1 MIMPMKPGFT
11 SAYERIMRIVGWGER
26 SEPQHQR
33 QMSFTFR
40 LLMLLLLAFLASADE
55 GFLPAGP
62 YRVKVTVLPETPKV
76 GPNRVMVMVQD
87 RQGKPVSG
95 AQLKVVA
102 VMPAMGAM
110 PAMVAPARMRETTP
124 GRYQGEFSPSMA
136 GEWPL
141 TVEITSPAGKAR
153 LTFDLA
159 TGRRGIRCSSCGS
172 GGEETSTITI
182 RVDPARRQLIGIR
195 TATVE
200 RRPLIVEIRAPGHV
214 RYDPSHISE
223 VAPKF
228 GGWVETLRAD
238 AIGRL
243 VHRGETLL
251 TVYSPQLISAQEEYL
266 AARRSGG
273 RLLEAARDRL
283 RRWDLPRHWISALER
298 RGRLQET
305 VPVIAPSEAILISR
319 PPSPGSAF
327 KAGQTLLRLADPTR
341 LWVEAEVFPPE
352 FELLQPGMA
361 ARVVLPDPPASEWRT
376 KVDFIYPFM
385 DDASRSGRVR
395 LTLTDPD
402 RRLLPGRYVD
412 VRLRAD
418 LGRRLVVPASA
429 VLYSGSERWVFVDL
443 GDGRL
448 QPRRIRA
455 GHRNRDWI
463 EVAEGLTSGDRVV
476 SSGTFLIAAESKLKA
491 GVASW

>member
-1 MIMPMKPGFT
+1 
-11 SAYERIMRIVGWGER
+11 
-26 SEPQHQR
+26 
-33 QMSFTFR
+33 
-40 LLMLLLLAFLASADE
+40 MLLVLTFLASADE
-55 GFLPAGP
+55 GFVSAGP
-62 YRVKVTVLPETPKV
+62 YRVQVTVTPETPRVGPNQVTVLL
-76 GPNRVMVMVQD
+76 QD
-87 RQGKPVSG
+87 SQGKPVTG
-95 AQLKVVA
+95 ARLKVEA

-110 PAMVAPARMRETTP
+110 PAMFAPAKMVETAP
-124 GRYQGEFSPSMA
+124 GRYQGEFRPSMA

-141 TVEITSPAGKAR
+141 TVEIAGSAGKAR

-159 TGRRGIRCSSCGS
+159 TGRRGIRCSSCG
-172 GGEETSTITI
+172 GGGAETSTVTI

-195 TATVE
+195 TAVVE

-214 RYDPSHISE
+214 RYDPSHIIE

-228 GGWVETLRAD
+228 GGWVETLKSD
-238 AIGRL
+238 AIGRR
-243 VHRGETLL
+243 VRRGETLL

-266 AARRSGG
+266 AARQSGG
-273 RLLEAARDRL
+273 RLLKAARDRL
-283 RRWDLPRHWISALER
+283 RRWNLPTNWIRALEK

-305 VPVIAPSEAILISR
+305 VPVIAPSDAILISS

-327 KAGQTLLRLADPTR
+327 KAGQTLLRLADPSR
-341 LWVEAEVFPPE
+341 LWVEAEVYPPD
-352 FELLQPGMA
+352 FGLLRPGMA
-361 ARVVLPDPPASEWRT
+361 ARVVLPDPPVREWQT
-376 KVDFIYPFM
+376 QVDFIYPFL
-385 DDASRSGRVR
+385 DDATRSGRVR
-395 LTLTDPD
+395 LTLENPG
-402 RRLLPGRYVD
+402 RRLLPGSYVE

-418 LGRRLVVPASA
+418 LGRRRVVPASA
-429 VLYSGSERWVFVDL
+429 VLYSGTGRWVFVDL

-463 EVAEGLTSGDRVV
+463 EVVAGLKSGERVV